1 MKKISGLLAAFLL
14 IFTFSLQLQ
23 AASYGVFL
31 GVDGDKV
38 GNKLKNYKTV
48 VIEPTVFTKRQ
59 IKLLKRQGK
68 KVYAYIN
75 VGAIERYRPYYHKY
89 SHLTFANYDNWD
101 ERWVNISK
109 KKWQKF
115 IISRA
120 RLFKSYGYDGFFVD
134 NLDVYAHKKKTS
146 IYNGACR
153 ILLAMK
159 QMGASVIINGADVF
173 VSKAISKGHAK
184 RIIDAVNQE
193 EVFTSIDFDV
203 NSYGRQSKSILNYYK
218 RYFKRVKRAG
228 IKGYLLEYRAHGSN
242 LRRLRNYCR
251 ANGFNYYNARSLYL
265 R

>member
-1 MKKISGLLAAFLL
+1 MKKLTGFLAAFLL

-38 GNKLKNYKTV
+38 GNKLKNYNTV
-48 VIEPTVFTKRQ
+48 VIEPTVFTRRQ
-59 IKLLKRQGK
+59 IQILKRQGK
-68 KVYAYIN
+68 KVYAYLN

-89 SHLTFANYDNWD
+89 SGLTFANYDNWD
-101 ERWVNISK
+101 ERWVNISSR
-109 KKWQKF
+109 KWQNF

-120 RLFKSYGYDGFFVD
+120 KKFKSYGYDGFFVD

-159 QMGASVIINGADVF
+159 QMGASVLINGADVF

-193 EVFTSIDFDV
+193 EVFTSINFDF
-203 NSYGRQSKSILNYYK
+203 NSYGKQSRSILNYYK
-218 RYFKRVKRAG
+218 NYFKRVKKAG
-228 IKGYLLEYRAHGSN
+228 IHAYLLEYRASGSN
-242 LRRLRNYCR
+242 LRRLKQYCR
-251 ANGFNYYNARSLYL
+251 ANGFNYYNAKSLYL